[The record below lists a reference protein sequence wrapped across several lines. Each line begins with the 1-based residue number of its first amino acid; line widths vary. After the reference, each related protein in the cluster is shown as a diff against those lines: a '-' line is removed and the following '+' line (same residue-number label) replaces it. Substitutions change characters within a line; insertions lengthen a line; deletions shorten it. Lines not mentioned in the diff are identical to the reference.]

1 LLSPFIGANADFD
14 ASFLGIF
21 LIMGN
26 SPDVTGRALVHSFY
40 TSRSWIEG
48 QAVRQL
54 EQVASLPGVKAVAA
68 MPDLHPGK
76 YGPVGC
82 AILAD
87 QIHPQLV
94 GSDIGCGMGLFA
106 LDVPIRK
113 LRLDKTADRLKG
125 LEGPWDGSAVDAL
138 AEADLSS
145 TAFDASLGTIGGG
158 NHFCELQA
166 IEDIIEPDIAA
177 GAGLDPAQTYAL
189 VHSGSRGLGYK
200 ILERQLA
207 QGCAPLDPGSDAGET
222 YFASHDEAVQW
233 AALNRKVIAERA
245 AQAVRG
251 APRLLVD
258 LPHNLAER
266 CGDSVVHRKGAA
278 PSDRGLVPIPGS
290 RGTLSYLVEPLAAS
304 SPKSLASLAHGAG
317 RQYDRTSMHGREGR
331 KKSDLLRL
339 ARNPFGGVVVC
350 DDRDLLIE
358 ESPDA
363 YKNIAH
369 VIADLTEFGL
379 ARVVATFR
387 PLITFKKARSEL
399 APERAKRHRE
409 GRR

>member
-1 LLSPFIGANADFD
+1 
-14 ASFLGIF
+14 
-21 LIMGN
+21 MGN
-26 SPDVTGRALVHSFY
+26 SPDVTSRALVHSFY
-40 TSRSWIEG
+40 TYRSWIEG
-48 QAVRQL
+48 RAVQQL

-68 MPDLHPGK
+68 MPDLHSGK

-166 IEDIIEPDIAA
+166 IEDIIELDIAA
-177 GAGLDPAQTYAL
+177 EAGLDHAQTYAL
-189 VHSGSRGLGYK
+189 VHSGSRGLGYE
-200 ILERQLA
+200 IFERQLA
-207 QGCAPLDPGSDAGET
+207 EGCAPLDPGSDAGKA
-222 YFASHDEAVQW
+222 YFASHDEAVRW

-251 APRLLVD
+251 APRT
-258 LPHNLAER
+258 ACR
-266 CGDSVVHRKGAA
+266 
-278 PSDRGLVPIPGS
+278 
-290 RGTLSYLVEPLAAS
+290 
-304 SPKSLASLAHGAG
+304 SP
-317 RQYDRTSMHGREGR
+317 
-331 KKSDLLRL
+331 
-339 ARNPFGGVVVC
+339 P
-350 DDRDLLIE
+350 
-358 ESPDA
+358 
-363 YKNIAH
+363 
-369 VIADLTEFGL
+369 
-379 ARVVATFR
+379 
-387 PLITFKKARSEL
+387 
-399 APERAKRHRE
+399 
-409 GRR
+409 